1 MDYWCYADEVMLCS
15 SCRIS
20 SHLGHDVVKIQDR
33 NKEELDSLY
42 GAADEAVE
50 LVGEMKKTCN
60 DLNEQTGRVKSEYD
74 DIIKAVN
81 LFIRQLSDWYFND
94 NFFK

>member
-1 MDYWCYADEVMLCS
+1 
-15 SCRIS
+15 
-20 SHLGHDVVKIQDR
+20 
-33 NKEELDSLY
+33 
-42 GAADEAVE
+42 
-50 LVGEMKKTCN
+50 
-60 DLNEQTGRVKSEYD
+60 VKSEYD